1 MKIFIL
7 FLALLCN
14 LAACAAPI
22 SETSNHNDIIKK
34 CATDR
39 DCPPAEYCR
48 SGGCSKKPGTFASLK
63 VRNNTTEE
71 LAGEDTT
78 AGLPVVNTGDEKGK
92 RHSCLYRPHAR
103 THARTHDAMIT
114 KKLMSSGMWQKKILH
129 NLKERAEGPV
139 HGSGNASQKEDVY
152 VAFAIHVE
160 LLDILKAVQ
169 YFQSTIV
176 KEISCWG
183 ECLVA

>member
-1 MKIFIL
+1 M
-7 FLALLCN
+7 
-14 LAACAAPI
+14 
-22 SETSNHNDIIKK
+22 K

-103 THARTHDAMIT
+103 THARTHARWSIDIKLPSRVLTCFIKFQPAMIT

>member
-1 MKIFIL
+1 MVKNYSPSSFLKISVL
-7 FLALLCN
+7 QGLLTT
-14 LAACAAPI
+14 I
-22 SETSNHNDIIKK
+22 SPDIIKK

-78 AGLPVVNTGDEKGK
+78 AGLPVVNTGDEK
-92 RHSCLYRPHAR
+92 
-103 THARTHDAMIT
+103 AMIT

>member
-1 MKIFIL
+1 MPQRSL
-7 FLALLCN
+7 LARIQP
-14 LAACAAPI
+14 LA
-22 SETSNHNDIIKK
+22 
-34 CATDR
+34 
-39 DCPPAEYCR
+39 YL
-48 SGGCSKKPGTFASLK
+48 SLIQAMRK
-63 VRNNTTEE
+63 FQ
-71 LAGEDTT
+71 
-78 AGLPVVNTGDEKGK
+78 P
-92 RHSCLYRPHAR
+92 
-103 THARTHDAMIT
+103 AMIM
-114 KKLMSSGMWQKKILH
+114 KQLMSSGMWQKKILH
-129 NLKERAEGPV
+129 NLKERTEGPV